1 MLETI
6 KHNSNRQNRNLKLFE
21 FGNSY
26 SLDKENYHEN
36 KRLNIAIT
44 GNVFEENW
52 ITDYKENN
60 FYYLKGVS
68 KNLLEKLNISNV
80 KYELVEDDIFK
91 SKLKILYNKKEVGF
105 IGELD
110 KDYIQE
116 FSIEQDIHILNLDLD
131 KIRLKTFNNKFEEL
145 SKFPSSRRDLSMI
158 LDNNIKF
165 EEIESIAY
173 GLEGKILKDVVLF
186 DEFKGKN
193 IGDDKKSFAV
203 SFTFNDSKKTLT
215 DKIIDKIMTRFADT
229 YKLELGAVIR
239 DK

>member
-26 SLDKENYHEN
+26 SLDKENYYEN
-36 KRLNIAIT
+36 KRVNLAIT
-44 GNVFEENW
+44 GDVFEENW

-80 KYELVEDDIFK
+80 KYELVEDEIFK

-116 FSIEQDIHILNLDLD
+116 FSIDQDIHILNLDLD

-173 GLEGKILKDVVLF
+173 NLEGKILKDVVLF
-186 DEFKGKN
+186 DEFMGNK
-193 IGDDKKSFAV
+193 IGDNKKSFAV

-215 DKIIDKIMTRFADT
+215 DKIIDKIMNRFANA
-229 YKLELGAVIR
+229 YKAELGAIIR

>member
-1 MLETI
+1 MLQQNSQRGTFILKSIKNSKIHKI
-6 KHNSNRQNRNLKLFE
+6 KHKDILFRSNE
-21 FGNSY
+21 
-26 SLDKENYHEN
+26 
-36 KRLNIAIT
+36 I
-44 GNVFEENW
+44 
-52 ITDYKENN
+52 
-60 FYYLKGVS
+60 
-68 KNLLEKLNISNV
+68 
-80 KYELVEDDIFK
+80 
-91 SKLKILYNKKEVGF
+91 ILYNKKEVGF

-116 FSIEQDIHILNLDLD
+116 FSIDQDIHILNLDLD

-215 DKIIDKIMTRFADT
+215 DKIIDKIMTRFADA

>member
-26 SLDKENYHEN
+26 SLDKENYYEN
-36 KRLNIAIT
+36 KRINLAIT

-52 ITDYKENN
+52 ITDFKENN

-68 KNLLEKLNISNV
+68 KNLLQKLNISNV

-91 SKLKILYNKKEVGF
+91 FKLKILYNKKEVGF

-116 FSIEQDIHILNLDLD
+116 FSIDQDIHILNLDLD
-131 KIRLKTFNNKFEEL
+131 KIRLKTFNNKLQEL

-173 GLEGKILKDVVLF
+173 SLEGKILKNVVLF
-186 DEFKGKN
+186 DEFKGNN
-193 IGDDKKSFAV
+193 IGDNKKSFAV

-215 DKIIDKIMTRFADT
+215 DNIIDKIMTRFADA
-229 YKLELGAVIR
+229 YKLELGAIIR

>member
-1 MLETI
+1 MSLTLFY
-6 KHNSNRQNRNLKLFE
+6 QDLNLK
-21 FGNSY
+21 Y
-26 SLDKENYHEN
+26 VCLD
-36 KRLNIAIT
+36 
-44 GNVFEENW
+44 
-52 ITDYKENN
+52 
-60 FYYLKGVS
+60 
-68 KNLLEKLNISNV
+68 
-80 KYELVEDDIFK
+80 
-91 SKLKILYNKKEVGF
+91 
-105 IGELD
+105 
-110 KDYIQE
+110 Q
-116 FSIEQDIHILNLDLD
+116 FSIDQDIHILNLDLD

-193 IGDDKKSFAV
+193 IDDDKKSFAV

-215 DKIIDKIMTRFADT
+215 DKIIDKIMTRFADA
-229 YKLELGAVIR
+229 YKLELGAIIR